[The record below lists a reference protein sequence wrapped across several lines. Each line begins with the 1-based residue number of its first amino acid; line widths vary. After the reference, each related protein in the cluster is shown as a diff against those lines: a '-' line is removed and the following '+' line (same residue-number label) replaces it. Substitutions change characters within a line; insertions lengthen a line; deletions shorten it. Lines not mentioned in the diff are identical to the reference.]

1 MERWTEERMEEL
13 LPVVARLA
21 QKYTGG
27 DSTSVTY
34 ERAQELME
42 AVLYCVREY
51 EREQEFGLMAAE
63 GEGMEAVYQ
72 KGYELVVRKVKKM
85 QMFYNRLSGR
95 FCSYG
100 CRNYED
106 VVRKGLPEFFR
117 RYDPGFAPQ
126 KTLLTLD
133 YPTLLPLNGLTGIDA
148 IEEYLS
154 AISLEQR
161 FLGAFEE
168 AYVRRVLSAYD
179 WNYQEQ
185 FFNLCGVFLEH
196 VLLRVLLSVP
206 FSEPVARED
215 RERLESWREQR
226 SEAMIQEELERI
238 LKELIKERYQGNEL
252 LYEYLEGA
260 VRELAVRLK
269 ISGSWNLH
277 ETI

>member
-13 LPVVARLA
+13 LPVVAKLA

-63 GEGMEAVYQ
+63 GEGMETVYQ

-85 QMFYNRLSGR
+85 QTFYNRLSER

-117 RYDPGFAPQ
+117 RYDPRFAPQ

-133 YPTLLPLNGLTGIDA
+133 YPTLQPLNGLTGIDA

-154 AISLEQR
+154 AVSLEQR

-196 VLLRVLLSVP
+196 VLLRVLISVP
-206 FSEPVARED
+206 FSEPVALED
-215 RERLESWREQR
+215 RERLNRWREQR

-269 ISGSWNLH
+269 ISGSANLH